1 MQKRKATFALVL
13 TAGLL
18 GGCSW
23 FSSNDLKLVS
33 FPGAYKIDIQQGNV
47 ITQDMVNQLKPGM
60 TREQVLFIMGEPLLP
75 DTYNQKRWDYV
86 YSFQPGG
93 GVRTQQTLSL
103 FFKDDRLARFE
114 GDAIPGQ
121 GTDTV
126 DQQVK
131 SSAIKDAQNAKEKAR
146 KEVKSG

>member
-13 TAGLL
+13 AAGLI

-23 FSSNDLKLVS
+23 FSSNELKLVS

-60 TREQVLFIMGEPLLP
+60 TREQVLFVMGEPLLP
-75 DTYNQKRWDYV
+75 DTYDKKRWDYI

-93 GVRTQQTLSL
+93 GARTQQTLSL
-103 FFKDDRLARFE
+103 FFNQGKLTHFE
-114 GDAIPGQ
+114 GDVIPGQ
-121 GTDTV
+121 SSDTI
-126 DQQVK
+126 DQQVRE
-131 SSAIKDAQNAKEKAR
+131 SASKDAAEAKDQAV
-146 KEVKSG
+146 KEQKDQ